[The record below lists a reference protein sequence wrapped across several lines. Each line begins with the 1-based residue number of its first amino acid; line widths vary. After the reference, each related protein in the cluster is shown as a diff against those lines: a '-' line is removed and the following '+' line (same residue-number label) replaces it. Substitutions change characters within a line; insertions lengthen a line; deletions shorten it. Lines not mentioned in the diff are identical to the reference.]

1 MRAKWILLIAAIMTS
16 LIAWNSID
24 FSGGNQNQTKQVTE
38 EQLENESSS
47 NQEGKENEH
56 LETTEIFFVN
66 DIRKNS
72 IFEVNA
78 SFCYC
83 FSINSYCKEP
93 EVYPPRC

>member
-24 FSGGNQNQTKQVTE
+24 FSDGNQNQTQQAAE

-47 NQEGKENEH
+47 NEEGKEDEH
-56 LETTEIFFVN
+56 LETIEIYFVN
-66 DIRKNS
+66 SILKNS
-72 IFEVNA
+72 NFEATA